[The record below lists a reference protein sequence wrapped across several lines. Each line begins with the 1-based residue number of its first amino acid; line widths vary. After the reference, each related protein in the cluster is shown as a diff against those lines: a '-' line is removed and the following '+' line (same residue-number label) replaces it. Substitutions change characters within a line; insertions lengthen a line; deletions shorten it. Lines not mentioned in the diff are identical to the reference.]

1 MLRSNF
7 KRHQRFEL
15 RHSNFHRNKSFQ
27 SNLRTQLIHQTTK
40 PQDEYP
46 ETNDLQTQPTKL
58 SNLAKLAFTRIS
70 IVKLPTTL
78 VEGVQSIINSIKHK
92 STIRT
97 SAQSFYSRY
106 RLLSSQ
112 DSINK
117 SKTELRLELEESKA
131 NPNLKQNLETTIK
144 PKLKTNY
151 DHLETISF
159 SAGVMPSTYGATLRV
174 LIEFNQKLLI
184 QKRLDFDHDESIKII
199 DFGSGTGAVAWAA
212 KEVWKELRIDYY
224 GLEKSSSMIWL
235 SDHLLNPT
243 NELNS
248 GTSTTESNLNNPI
261 HDDSMDS
268 NSKLK
273 TSFHRL
279 SISPHKSEHKK
290 NRSTEDKLLE
300 ELDKLDKEEKE
311 IEKVDEIESKITDDD
326 TLSSIQSKIKN
337 KQNLIAIMSF
347 TLSDLP
353 NEESRRQAILQLW
366 KTGAKT
372 MIIIDRGTPS
382 GFQLISMARQQLLN
396 LGKRSSVAED
406 SSWILAPC
414 SHDLTCPLIGSKHF
428 CHFSQRIQRPKF
440 LKVTKHT
447 LVDEEDCKFSY
458 VIVRRGSRD
467 ECKFDE
473 SKLGLDDQ
481 VSEVNDHQTGS
492 RDQVIES
499 NQVEDHSV
507 ERIRTNP
514 INWPRIILPPHKKKG
529 HVILDVCSSNG
540 QIERMTIPKSQG
552 KSDYYDARK
561 SHWGD
566 SWPHGSK
573 KVPLIKE
580 IKKVVKKSI

>member
-1 MLRSNF
+1 
-7 KRHQRFEL
+7 
-15 RHSNFHRNKSFQ
+15 
-27 SNLRTQLIHQTTK
+27 
-40 PQDEYP
+40 
-46 ETNDLQTQPTKL
+46 
-58 SNLAKLAFTRIS
+58 
-70 IVKLPTTL
+70 
-78 VEGVQSIINSIKHK
+78 
-92 STIRT
+92 
-97 SAQSFYSRY
+97 
-106 RLLSSQ
+106 
-112 DSINK
+112 
-117 SKTELRLELEESKA
+117 
-131 NPNLKQNLETTIK
+131 
-144 PKLKTNY
+144 
-151 DHLETISF
+151 
-159 SAGVMPSTYGATLRV
+159 MPSTYGATLRV
-174 LIEFNQKLLI
+174 LIELNQKLLL
-184 QKRLDFDHDESIKII
+184 QKNIDFNHDESIKMI

-212 KEVWKELRIDYY
+212 KEVWKNSKIDYY

-243 NELNS
+243 NENDHD
-248 GTSTTESNLNNPI
+248 TSTTESDLNDQI
-261 HDDSMDS
+261 HDDSI
-268 NSKLK
+268 NSKSNLQ

-279 SISPHKSEHKK
+279 SISPHKLD
-290 NRSTEDKLLE
+290 NRRKLSTDEKLLE
-300 ELDKLDKEEKE
+300 ELEKLEKEEKE
-311 IEKVDEIESKITDDD
+311 FQEADENTKSIESKITEED

-396 LGKRSSVAED
+396 LGKRSSISQE

-414 SHDLTCPLIGSKHF
+414 SHDLICPLIGSKHF

-447 LVDEEDCKFSY
+447 LIDEEDCKFSY
-458 VIVRRGSRD
+458 VIVRRGLRD

-473 SKLGLDDQ
+473 GRFSLDDQ
-481 VSEVNDHQTGS
+481 VVEVDDIKMGS
-492 RDQVIES
+492 SDQVIES
-499 NQVEDHSV
+499 NQVEDHQVQS
-507 ERIRTNP
+507 NP
-514 INWPRIILPPHKKKG
+514 VNWPRIILPPHKKKG
-529 HVILDVCSSNG
+529 HVILDVCSSSG

-573 KVPLIKE
+573 KVPLVKE
-580 IKKVVKKSI
+580 IKKVIKKSI

>member
-1 MLRSNF
+1 
-7 KRHQRFEL
+7 
-15 RHSNFHRNKSFQ
+15 
-27 SNLRTQLIHQTTK
+27 
-40 PQDEYP
+40 
-46 ETNDLQTQPTKL
+46 
-58 SNLAKLAFTRIS
+58 
-70 IVKLPTTL
+70 
-78 VEGVQSIINSIKHK
+78 
-92 STIRT
+92 
-97 SAQSFYSRY
+97 
-106 RLLSSQ
+106 
-112 DSINK
+112 
-117 SKTELRLELEESKA
+117 
-131 NPNLKQNLETTIK
+131 
-144 PKLKTNY
+144 
-151 DHLETISF
+151 
-159 SAGVMPSTYGATLRV
+159 MPSTYGATLRV
-174 LIEFNQKLLI
+174 FIELNQKLLI
-184 QKRLDFDHDESIKII
+184 QKNLDFNHEESIKII

-212 KEVWKELRIDYY
+212 KEIWKDSRIDYY

-235 SDHLLNPT
+235 SDQLLNPT
-243 NELNS
+243 NEINS
-248 GTSTTESNLNNPI
+248 DTSTSESDL
-261 HDDSMDS
+261 DDSITFK
-268 NSKLK
+268 SKLN

-279 SISPHKSEHKK
+279 SISPHKLDNQRKQ
-290 NRSTEDKLLE
+290 RAEDRLLQELE
-300 ELDKLDKEEKE
+300 ELEKDENGNEET
-311 IEKVDEIESKITDDD
+311 DTNSQLTESKITEED

-337 KQNLIAIMSF
+337 KHNLIAIMSF

-382 GFQLISMARQQLLN
+382 GFQLISMAR
-396 LGKRSSVAED
+396 VEA

-473 SKLGLDDQ
+473 TKFGLDDQ
-481 VSEVNDHQTGS
+481 FVEVNDHKVNS
-492 RDQVIES
+492 NDQVIEL
-499 NQVEDHSV
+499 NQIEDPQVEK
-507 ERIRTNP
+507 IQTNP

-573 KVPLIKE
+573 KIPLIKE
-580 IKKVVKKSI
+580 IKKLVEKK